1 MSRKNHYH
9 YKLIRE
15 VNLWILIKILKEVY
29 ENFIKKASDS
39 KTVWELISIDGWC
52 VCESNEYDD
61 NFKIASCIC

>member
-39 KTVWELISIDGWC
+39 KTV
-52 VCESNEYDD
+52 
-61 NFKIASCIC
+61 